1 MLKENQSMDTS
12 APIDISNQTTG
23 ERNDL
28 TDKGINDK
36 KWTANQDKSIRSGR
50 TLKQST
56 EISTMLWEAIA
67 KGNEK
72 FILPIASVC
81 GADCVFCFN
90 KYNPMDMDLASGFR
104 DLDDIQQA
112 IELLG
117 GDIPIHLGGESN
129 GVVRQEGEP
138 LLHPKIFEIMGMIR
152 KKHPHTLVHIMT
164 NATQLT
170 EKFILKLLPFSP
182 ITFQISYHSNSQHNW
197 CKILGIRAKK
207 FLIAQNSFPLLQ
219 KYGIHCKT
227 TIVAMPNLVGFD
239 DIEGT
244 ISYLRQFTDIIN
256 IYSPHYTDAAKD
268 QPDPED
274 FKHRMSYDPIAMSE
288 FLKKMRVK
296 YNSNIDW
303 PLDPLKPINLGGY
316 HSNFMPANI
325 MNNLMH
331 RGWKHPLWL
340 FSEAAWIRGAGKVVE
355 DAAPYFPNEHST
367 LCVKNT
373 SYGGSITTAGLLMV
387 DDYDKAIEKA
397 FNEDFDLRHK
407 IDCFVLPA
415 LPFNRF
421 GQDLVGKNYSFLQD
435 KYGINVS
442 CALQYPDGDF
452 TGETTSTHDQWRP
465 MKAPPHK
472 GNVDPTTTEYETGDT
487 PMATRKIA

>member
-1 MLKENQSMDTS
+1 MATTSNQLTPP
-12 APIDISNQTTG
+12 APIDISNPTALT

-50 TLKQST
+50 TLKQTT

-117 GDIPIHLGGESN
+117 GNIPIHLGGESN

-138 LLHPKIFEIMGMIR
+138 LLHPRIFEILGMIR
-152 KKHPHTLVHIMT
+152 KKHPHTLICIMT

-170 EKFILKLLPFSP
+170 EKFIWQLLAFRPLS
-182 ITFQISYHSNSQHNW
+182 FQISYHSNNQHNW

-244 ISYLRQFTDIIN
+244 ISYLRQFTDVIN
-256 IYSPHYTDAAKD
+256 IYSPHYTDAANAKG
-268 QPDPED
+268 EE
-274 FKHRMSYDPIAMSE
+274 FRHGMSYDPIAMSE
-288 FLKKMRVK
+288 FLKKMRPK
-296 YNSNIDW
+296 YNCMIDW
-303 PLDPLKPINLGGY
+303 PLDPLKPLNMGGY

-325 MNNLMH
+325 MRNLSQE
-331 RGWKHPLWL
+331 GWKNPLWL
-340 FSEAAWIRGAGKVVE
+340 FSEAAWIRGAGKIVM
-355 DAAPYFPNEHST
+355 DSAPYFANEQNVA
-367 LCVKNT
+367 CVKNT
-373 SYGGSITTAGLLMV
+373 TYGGSITTAGLLMV
-387 DDYDKAIEKA
+387 DDYDKAIEKL
-397 FNEDFDLRHK
+397 FNEDSDLRHK

-421 GQDLVGKNYSFLQD
+421 GQDMVGKNNTLLQD

-442 CALQYPDGDF
+442 CALQLPDGDF
-452 TGETTSTHDQWRP
+452 TGETTSSHDQWRP
-465 MKAPPHK
+465 SKPPSHK
-472 GNVDPTTTEYETGDT
+472 GIVDPTTTEYETGDT

>member
-1 MLKENQSMDTS
+1 MATTSNQLTPP
-12 APIDISNQTTG
+12 APIDISNPTALT

-50 TLKQST
+50 TLKQTS
-56 EISTMLWEAIA
+56 EIPTMLWEAIA

-152 KKHPHTLVHIMT
+152 KKHPRTLIHIMT

-182 ITFQISYHSNSQHNW
+182 LSFQISYHSNSQHNW

-219 KYGIHCKT
+219 KYGVECQT

-244 ISYLRQFTDIIN
+244 ISYLRQFTSMIN
-256 IYSPHYTDAAKD
+256 IYSPHYTDAANAKD
-268 QPDPED
+268 EE
-274 FKHRMSYDPIAMSE
+274 FRHGMSYDPMAMSK

-296 YNSNIDW
+296 YNSNMDW

-325 MNNLMH
+325 MNDLMVK
-331 RGWKHPLWL
+331 GWKHPLWL
-340 FSEAAWIRGAGKVVE
+340 FSEAAWIRGAGKVIE
-355 DAAPYFPNEHST
+355 GAAPYYPNEHSS

-373 SYGGSITTAGLLMV
+373 TYGGTITTAGLLMV

-397 FNEDFDLRHK
+397 FNEDFDLRHT
-407 IDCFVLPA
+407 IDSFVLPA

-421 GQDLVGKNYSFLQD
+421 GQDMVGKNYTLLQD

-452 TGETTSTHDQWRP
+452 TGETTSSHDQWRP
-465 MKAPPHK
+465 MKAPSHK

-487 PMATRKIA
+487 PMATRKLA

>member
-1 MLKENQSMDTS
+1 MATTAL
-12 APIDISNQTTG
+12 IDISNPTALT
-23 ERNDL
+23 ERNVL

-50 TLKQST
+50 TLKQTS
-56 EISTMLWEAIA
+56 EIPTMLWEAIA

-117 GDIPIHLGGESN
+117 GDMPIHLGGESN

-182 ITFQISYHSNSQHNW
+182 ITFQISYHSNNQHNW

-219 KYGIHCKT
+219 KYGIQCKT

-256 IYSPHYTDAAKD
+256 IYSPHYTDAANAKD
-268 QPDPED
+268 EE
-274 FKHRMSYDPIAMSE
+274 FRHGMSYDPIEMSE
-288 FLKKMRVK
+288 FLKRMRVK

-303 PLDPLKPINLGGY
+303 PLDPLKPINLGGF

-325 MNNLMH
+325 MGDLMY

-340 FSEAAWIRGAGKVVE
+340 LSEAAWIRGAGKVIDE
-355 DAAPYFPNEHST
+355 ASPYFANEHSA

-373 SYGGSITTAGLLMV
+373 TYGGTITTAGLLMV

-397 FNEDFDLRHK
+397 FNEDFELRHK

-421 GQDLVGKNYSFLQD
+421 GQDMVGKNYSLLQD

-452 TGETTSTHDQWRP
+452 TGETTSSHDQWRP
-465 MKAPPHK
+465 SKPASHMA
-472 GNVDPTTTEYETGDT
+472 NVDPSTIEYETGDT
-487 PMATRKIA
+487 PMATRKKA

>member
-138 LLHPKIFEIMGMIR
+138 LLHPKIFEILGMIR
-152 KKHPHTLVHIMT
+152 KKFPHTLVHIMT

-170 EKFILKLLPFSP
+170 EKFILKLLPFQP
-182 ITFQISYHSNSQHNW
+182 FQFQISYHSNNQHNW

-207 FLIAQNSFPLLQ
+207 FLIAQNAFPLLQ
-219 KYGIHCKT
+219 KYGILCQT

-244 ISYLRQFTDIIN
+244 ISYLRQYTPMIN

-274 FKHRMSYDPIAMSE
+274 FRHRMSYDPIAMSE

-296 YNSNIDW
+296 YDSNIDW

-325 MNNLMH
+325 MSNLQYN
-331 RGWKHPLWL
+331 GWKHPLWL
-340 FSEAAWIRGAGKVVE
+340 FSEAAWIRGAGKAVE

-387 DDYDKAIEKA
+387 DDYDKAIEKV

-465 MKAPPHK
+465 MKAPSHK
-472 GNVDPTTTEYETGDT
+472 GNVDPTTTEYEIGDT

>member
-1 MLKENQSMDTS
+1 MLKENQDMDTS
-12 APIDISNQTTG
+12 APIDISNQTAT

-50 TLKQST
+50 TLKQTS
-56 EISTMLWEAIA
+56 EIPTMLWEAIA

-104 DLDDIQQA
+104 DMDDIQQA

-256 IYSPHYTDAAKD
+256 IYSPHYTDAANAKD
-268 QPDPED
+268 EE
-274 FKHRMSYDPIAMSE
+274 FRHGMSYDPIEMSE

-325 MNNLMH
+325 MNNLMYK
-331 RGWKHPLWL
+331 GWKHPLWL

-355 DAAPYFPNEHST
+355 DATPYFPNEHST

-373 SYGGSITTAGLLMV
+373 TYGGTITTAGLLMV
-387 DDYDKAIEKA
+387 DDFDKAIEKA

-407 IDCFVLPA
+407 IDTFVVPA

-421 GQDLVGKNYSFLQD
+421 GQDMVGKNYSLLQD

-465 MKAPPHK
+465 SKPPSHK
-472 GNVDPTTTEYETGDT
+472 GNVEPTTIEYETGDT